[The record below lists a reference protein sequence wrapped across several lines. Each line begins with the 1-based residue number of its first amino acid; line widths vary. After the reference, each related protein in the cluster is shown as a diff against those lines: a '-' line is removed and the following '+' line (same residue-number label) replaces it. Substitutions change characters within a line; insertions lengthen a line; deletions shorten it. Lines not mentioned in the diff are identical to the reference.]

1 MASGE
6 GNMRTGYVGLIAF
19 LALLVAPAARAV
31 PTEIVVRVLAK
42 DAKFVGHESGG
53 MKITLRDAQSGEILA
68 QGMTEGGRGST
79 DHIMKTGLFR
89 RDDFSKG
96 APKFSAVLDLQKPR
110 LIQVTATGPIML
122 KDAALTVT
130 ATQWVLPGKP
140 INHGDGWLLELPGFA
155 VLLADALPRTVN
167 LGGKPATIPIK
178 AKITMQCAC
187 VIEPGGL
194 WDPKNFQIGVML
206 EKAGKSS
213 PATPLAYAGEA
224 STFRGALKVSEPG
237 DYFVEVFAYDP
248 SNGNT
253 GLAKV
258 PLNVR

>member
-1 MASGE
+1 
-6 GNMRTGYVGLIAF
+6 MRILPLVLVGGLSLVCAQAA
-19 LALLVAPAARAV
+19 LAE

-53 MKITLRDAQSGEILA
+53 MQITLRDAETGEILA

-79 DHIMKTGLFR
+79 DHIMKTGGFR

-96 APKFSAVLDLQKPR
+96 APKFSAVLDLQRPR

-130 ATQWVLPGKP
+130 AMQWVLPGKS

-155 VLLADALPRTVN
+155 VRLADPLPANIR
-167 LGGKPATIPIK
+167 LDGKPATIAIR
-178 AKITMQCAC
+178 AMITMQCAC
-187 VIEPGGL
+187 EIEPGGL
-194 WDPKNFQIGVML
+194 WDPKNFQIGAML
-206 EKAGKSS
+206 EKQGKSFG
-213 PATPLAYAGEA
+213 AAPLAYAGQA
-224 STFRGALKVSEPG
+224 NMFGGAVAISEPG
-237 DYFVEVFAYDP
+237 EYFVEVFAYDP

-253 GLAKV
+253 GLVKV
-258 PLNVR
+258 PLTVR